1 MKKLTKLLG
10 LLLVAGAM
18 FVGCQQE
25 ANIDTN
31 EVKLSDG
38 KWDIVTSMSTKIKRG
53 LYTGSLSYGSSE
65 TINVSG
71 DTYTYISYSMN
82 QGVSFTLPEG
92 TDEKALTAFATA
104 MTSGESDEG
113 ENKPTVLI
121 NGTTITITNS
131 TTATAEEIEEMNEQE
146 HKISEDYTSELP
158 EGVVIKTN
166 KKKTE
171 YIVTWVVAAEDEDD
185 FDSNYTMTM
194 KKQK

>member
-1 MKKLTKLLG
+1 MKKLIKFLG

-31 EVKLSDG
+31 EVKLSNG
-38 KWDIVTSMSTKIKRG
+38 KWDIVSSMSTKIKKG
-53 LYTGSLSYGSSE
+53 LYTGTLSYGSSE

-71 DTYTYISYSMN
+71 DTYTYISYSGN
-82 QGVSFTLPEG
+82 QSVSFTLPEG
-92 TDEKALTAFATA
+92 TDETALRTLAAL
-104 MTSGESDEG
+104 MTGGGEDDED
-113 ENKPTVLI
+113 KPTVTI
-121 NGTTITITNS
+121 NGTTLTITDS
-131 TTATAEEIEEMNEQE
+131 YTATAEEIEEMNEEE